1 MAKRIISLI
10 LISMLIFAVG
20 CISEDIKT
28 EGQNTEDKLK
38 VYASIYPMYD
48 FANNIGKDKI
58 ELHLMIPPGAQP
70 HDWEPTAKLMT
81 KLENADVFIYNGVML
96 EPWAEKLLNTID
108 NKNLIVVKAS
118 ENVEL
123 INVQDH
129 YIHEHEEEKKHHHGE
144 YDPHVWLDPIR
155 AMKQAENIKNAFIK
169 ADYKNKD
176 FYEKNFKEFAE
187 KLRALDEKY
196 KIELSKVKNREIVV
210 SHAAFGY
217 MANRYGLIQI
227 AIRGLN
233 PEEEPS
239 AAKLSEIADIMKD
252 KKIKYIYFET
262 LTSPRLAEVLA
273 REVGAKTAVL
283 NPIGG
288 LTKEEMD
295 LGKDYLKTME
305 ENLETLIRT
314 LGE

>member
-1 MAKRIISLI
+1 MAEKIISLT
-10 LISMLIFAVG
+10 LIFMLIFAVG
-20 CISEDIKT
+20 CANKGVENEKQNSE
-28 EGQNTEDKLK
+28 GKLR

-48 FANNIGKDKI
+48 FAKNIGKDKI
-58 ELHLMIPPGAQP
+58 DLHLMIPPGAQP

-81 KLENADVFIYNGVML
+81 ELENADVFIYNGVMM
-96 EPWAEKLLNTID
+96 EPWVDKLLDTID
-108 NKNLIVVKAS
+108 NKKLIVVKAS

-123 INVQDH
+123 LKVQD
-129 YIHEHEEEKKHHHGE
+129 YITHGHEEKNHHHGE

-169 ADYKNKD
+169 ADYKKKD
-176 FYEKNFKEFAE
+176 FYEKNFKEFVE
-187 KLRALDEKY
+187 KLKALDEEYRHK
-196 KIELSKVKNREIVV
+196 LSKVKNREIVV

-217 MANRYGLIQI
+217 MAKRYGLIQI
-227 AIRGLN
+227 PIRGLN
-233 PEEEPS
+233 PKEEPS

-262 LTSPRLAEVLA
+262 LTNPKVAEVLA
-273 REVGAKTAVL
+273 TEVGAKTAVL

-295 LGKDYLKTME
+295 SGKDYLKAMK

>member
-1 MAKRIISLI
+1 MAKKIISL
-10 LISMLIFAVG
+10 MLIFMFIFTVG
-20 CISEDIKT
+20 CASKEVKT
-28 EGQNTEDKLK
+28 EKQNVKDKLK

-48 FANNIGKDKI
+48 FAKNIGKDKI
-58 ELHLMIPPGAQP
+58 ELHLMIPPGAEP
-70 HDWEPTAKLMT
+70 HDWEPTAKLMAE
-81 KLENADVFIYNGVML
+81 LENADVFIYNGVMM
-96 EPWAEKLLNTID
+96 EPWADKLLDTID
-108 NKNLIVVKAS
+108 NKKLIVVKAS

-123 INVQDH
+123 LKVQD
-129 YIHEHEEEKKHHHGE
+129 YVIHEREEKNHYRGE

-187 KLRALDEKY
+187 KLKALDEKY
-196 KIELSKVKNREIVV
+196 KYKLSKVKNREIVV

-227 AIRGLN
+227 PIRGLN

-239 AAKLSEIADIMKD
+239 VAKLSEIADIMKD

-262 LTSPRLAEVLA
+262 LTNPKLAEVLA

-295 LGKDYLKTME
+295 SGKDYLKTME
-305 ENLETLIRT
+305 ENLETLVRT

>member
-1 MAKRIISLI
+1 
-10 LISMLIFAVG
+10 MLIFTVG
-20 CISEDIKT
+20 CSSKDVKT
-28 EGQNTEDKLK
+28 ERQNAEDKLK

-48 FANNIGKDKI
+48 FAKNIGKDKI

-70 HDWEPTAKLMT
+70 HNWEPTAKLMA
-81 KLENADVFIYNGVML
+81 KLENADVFIYNGIMM

-123 INVQDH
+123 LKIQEHD
-129 YIHEHEEEKKHHHGE
+129 IHEYDEEKNHHGE
-144 YDPHVWLDPIR
+144 YDPHIWLDPIK

-176 FYEKNFKEFAE
+176 FYEKNYKEFAE
-187 KLRALDEKY
+187 KLKALDEKF
-196 KIELSKVKNREIVV
+196 KRELSKVKNREIVV

-227 AIRGLN
+227 PIRGLN

-262 LTSPRLAEVLA
+262 LTSPKLAEVLA
-273 REVGAKTAVL
+273 QEVGAKVAVL

-305 ENLETLIRT
+305 ENLETLIKT